1 MSARYRRSQQG
12 TALVIS
18 LIMLALIT
26 LLVITAM
33 NLASSGFRSVSNTQ
47 FRDEAIASANFAI
60 QQVIGSNFTVEPT
73 AEDVEVDL
81 DNDGTVDYL
90 VNVAEPTCI
99 FAEVAASADPSSL
112 ALPVAMT
119 VASTWNTVWDIDAS
133 VAPENNAAG
142 AAVRVRAGVRV
153 LLTQAQ
159 RDTVCP

>member
-1 MSARYRRSQQG
+1 VSARYRRSQQG

-60 QQVIGSNFTVEPT
+60 QQVIGSDFTETPA

-90 VNVAEPTCI
+90 VNVAEPACI
-99 FAEVAASADPSSL
+99 FADVAASADPSSL

-119 VASTWNTVWDIDAS
+119 TASTWNTVWDIDAS
-133 VAPENNAAG
+133 VDPESNAAG

>member
-1 MSARYRRSQQG
+1 VSARYRRSQQG

-26 LLVITAM
+26 LLVISAM

-60 QQVIGSNFTVEPT
+60 QQVIGSDFTETPV

-90 VNVAEPTCI
+90 VNVAEPACI
-99 FAEVAASADPSSL
+99 FADVAASADPSSL

-119 VASTWNTVWDIDAS
+119 AASTWNTVWDIDAS

>member
-1 MSARYRRSQQG
+1 MSARYRRSQRG

>member
-60 QQVIGSNFTVEPT
+60 QQVIGSDFTETPA

-90 VNVAEPTCI
+90 VNVAEPACI
-99 FAEVAASADPSSL
+99 FADVAASADPSSL

-119 VASTWNTVWDIDAS
+119 TASTWNTVWDIDAS
-133 VAPENNAAG
+133 VDPESNAAG

>member
-1 MSARYRRSQQG
+1 MSGRYRRSQQG

-26 LLVITAM
+26 LLVISAM